1 MNVTSA
7 ALTYFKLDWRRQQ
20 FSHLVL
26 RQTTPQCMQNPDFI
40 SQNQKIMLVIKKIVF
55 SKSNCTWRDLV
66 FYSYFVVTW
75 LSNLYRC
82 KSYTQ
87 LLIISIDAQAFSNA
101 AFGQGTGPIY
111 LTGVACGSTQNRLID
126 CPHNVDTSRD
136 SHARDAGVRCSETC
150 KSLHPPP
157 SPLLVKLLCFYTQ
170 FQGQLFHRWYEPLQT
185 SF

>member
-1 MNVTSA
+1 MNLTSA

-26 RQTTPQCMQNPDFI
+26 RQTTTVYAKSRFHFSEPENNVSD
-40 SQNQKIMLVIKKIVF
+40 KKIVF
-55 SKSNCTWRDLV
+55 SKSNCTWRNLV
-66 FYSYFVVTW
+66 FYSYLVATW

-82 KSYTQ
+82 TSYTQ
-87 LLIISIDAQAFSNA
+87 LLIISTDAQAFSNA

-126 CPHNVDTSRD
+126 CPHNVDTSRV

-157 SPLLVKLLCFYTQ
+157 SPLLVKLLCFYAQ
-170 FQGQLFHRWYEPLQT
+170 FQGQLFHRYEPLQT